1 VKKEPEMSALISQI
15 SPARLRK
22 LGKRSPATTHNNDRG
37 KRGRRAGQAS
47 PRAAAGE
54 GSGMFGKLATF
65 AYSNRRRVLFVAVAA
80 AVLAGAFGAG
90 VAKRLSPYGAE
101 DPATQSVQAKN
112 RYQSAAGRQIDP
124 GVIALVRSG
133 NVASTSAERRVRQ
146 VEEQLRSSRDVAGAS
161 SYYDS
166 RDAAMVSADGLSS
179 YVVAYFRPKPD
190 KTIEDDAK
198 RLDSQF
204 AGQHD
209 VKLGGLAIAGAQAN
223 TQVGSDLAKAELLA
237 FPFIFLLSLLFFRSL
252 VAALVP
258 PLLGGLAIV
267 ATFVALRIVSGFVD
281 LSVFALNLT
290 TGLGLGLAIDYSLF
304 TVSRYREES
313 AVRGFGT
320 DALRRTLQT
329 SGRTIM
335 FSSLTVAAAIA
346 SLTVFPQRFLYSMGI
361 AGALVALIAASLA
374 LTVLPA
380 LLAALGPRVNALAPR
395 RLQLAAGRDA
405 RPAQA
410 GFWYRLSRFV
420 MRRPG
425 RIAAVSAA
433 ALIALGIPFASIKLL
448 PVSASVL
455 PTSASARQVDD
466 ALGTKFPLGRT
477 APLEVVIAA
486 PARSPQ
492 VTAFATRVRA
502 LADVS
507 AVAPAQP
514 AGQRLSLLDV
524 APWAPTYSAATKRLV
539 HEVRALAAP
548 VYVGV
553 AGETAAFIDLE
564 HSLGTHLPI
573 VLALVIAS
581 TLVVLFLMTASVV
594 LPIKAVLMN
603 ALSLSAVF
611 GILVLIFQHNNLQ
624 GLLSYKGNGAL
635 DATQPILLFAIG
647 FGLATDYGVFL
658 ISRIKEARDSGLA
671 NGEAVAAGL
680 ERTGRI
686 MTAAALLFAVAVG
699 AFATSKLVFIKEL
712 GLGTALAVLIDAT
725 VIRALLVPSLM
736 ELLGPWNWW
745 APAPLRRLRGRA
757 RDDPRRG
764 GSQPAVEIAD

>member
-1 VKKEPEMSALISQI
+1 MIPTAESQ
-15 SPARLRK
+15 AR
-22 LGKRSPATTHNNDRG
+22 
-37 KRGRRAGQAS
+37 
-47 PRAAAGE
+47 
-54 GSGMFGKLATF
+54 GMFAKLATF
-65 AYSNRRRVLFVAVAA
+65 AYSNRRRVLFVTVIAAALAA
-80 AVLAGAFGAG
+80 AVGGG

-112 RYQSAAGRQIDP
+112 RYQAAAGRQIDP
-124 GVIALVRSG
+124 GVIALVHSG
-133 NVASTSAERRVRQ
+133 NVASASAERRVRD
-146 VEEQLRSSRDVAGAS
+146 VEQQLRLSRDVAGVS
-161 SYYDS
+161 SYYDTG
-166 RDAAMVSADGLSS
+166 DAAMVSADGLSS
-179 YVVAYFRPKPD
+179 YVVAYFKPRSD
-190 KTIEDDAK
+190 KAIEDDAK
-198 RLDSQF
+198 RLQSRF
-204 AGQHD
+204 AAQPD
-209 VKLGGLAIAGAQAN
+209 VKLGGQAVASAQAN
-223 TQVGSDLAKAELLA
+223 TQVGQDLAKAELIA

-267 ATFVALRIVSGFVD
+267 ATFFALRIVSDFVD
-281 LSVFALNLT
+281 LSVLALNLV

-304 TVSRYREES
+304 MVSRYREES
-313 AVRGFGT
+313 AARGFGL

-329 SGRTIM
+329 SGRTIV

-346 SLTVFPQRFLYSMGI
+346 SLAVFPQRFLYSMGI

-374 LTVLPA
+374 LAVLPA
-380 LLAALGPRVNALAPR
+380 LLAALGPRINALAPR
-395 RLQLAAGRDA
+395 RLQLAAERDA
-405 RPAQA
+405 RPAAA
-410 GFWYRLSRFV
+410 GSWYRLSRFV

-425 RIAAVSAA
+425 RIAAISAA
-433 ALIALGIPFASIKLL
+433 ALIALGIPFASIKFL

-455 PTSASARQVDD
+455 PATASAHQVDD
-466 ALGTKFPLGRT
+466 ALHTKFPPGRT
-477 APLEVVIAA
+477 SPLEVVVGA
-486 PARSPQ
+486 PVRSPQ
-492 VTAFATRVRA
+492 VSALAARIRT

-524 APWAPTYSAATKRLV
+524 AASAPTYSPATKHLV

-553 AGETAAFIDLE
+553 AGQTAAFIDLE
-564 HSLGTHLPI
+564 HSLGTHLPL

-581 TLVVLFLMTASVV
+581 TLVVLFLMTGSVV
-594 LPIKAVLMN
+594 LPIKGVLMN

-611 GILVLIFQHNNLQ
+611 GILVLIFQDGNLQ
-624 GLLSYKGNGAL
+624 GLLGYRSTGAL

-658 ISRIKEARDSGLA
+658 LSRIKEARDSGQA
-671 NGEAVAAGL
+671 NSEAVATGL

-686 MTAAALLFAVAVG
+686 VTAAAVLFAVAVG
-699 AFATSKLVFIKEL
+699 AFSTSKLVFIKEL

-745 APAPLRRLRGRA
+745 APAPLRRLRGAPWVDR
-757 RDDPRRG
+757 RRRG
-764 GSQPAVEIAD
+764 SRPAVEIAE